1 MENDALIEFEK
12 KKVKLAVV
20 FQASDPVPPPSTSK
34 EPASDNSS
42 VTPAYEPHPRR
53 IQKRPA
59 ALRSPYIDFA
69 TKRTSIAAR
78 MFVIYM
84 LLCVHME
91 MQGLLYLKKLKSVYA
106 HNHVFLH
113 YFKNVDHHVINDLCS
128 LSCFFYVC
136 SVVIISF
143 WSFYVTLDHLAL
155 SVKPGGKLM
164 SLVVEIAIYTID
176 DTSRKTVKR
185 VLPLRV
191 SVSSYFSSIIL
202 LL

>member
-1 MENDALIEFEK
+1 VAILQLHLPMSLTQEGFRKGQLLSARLI
-12 KKVKLAVV
+12 LTLL
-20 FQASDPVPPPSTSK
+20 Q
-34 EPASDNSS
+34 
-42 VTPAYEPHPRR
+42 RG
-53 IQKRPA
+53 
-59 ALRSPYIDFA
+59 L
-69 TKRTSIAAR
+69 SIVAR

-91 MQGLLYLKKLKSVYA
+91 MQGLLYLKKLKSAYA

-136 SVVIISF
+136 SVIMINF

-155 SVKPGGKLM
+155 SVNPGGKLM
-164 SLVVEIAIYTID
+164 SPVAEIAIYTID

-191 SVSSYFSSIIL
+191 SVSSYFLPLFFYYKSVPKQFFF
-202 LL
+202 

>member
-1 MENDALIEFEK
+1 MYL
-12 KKVKLAVV
+12 LH
-20 FQASDPVPPPSTSK
+20 
-34 EPASDNSS
+34 
-42 VTPAYEPHPRR
+42 PH
-53 IQKRPA
+53 
-59 ALRSPYIDFA
+59 LRSLLVTILQLHLPMSLTQEGFRKGQLLSARLIL
-69 TKRTSIAAR
+69 TLLQRGLPSAAR

-113 YFKNVDHHVINDLCS
+113 YLKNVDRHVINDLCS

-136 SVVIISF
+136 SMVIISF

-164 SLVVEIAIYTID
+164 SPIAEIAIYTID
-176 DTSRKTVKR
+176 DTSTKTIKR